1 MLQSRISVGDIFRE
15 VADGAVAGFL
25 VVPRPS
31 AEEVRV
37 ALCRREDP
45 RHEVEVEVPLERE
58 GAPVSVAGSSPLMG
72 AAGLFLFR
80 FIFFVN
86 APVVWLLGKRTEWKK
101 GAPQRPRAFEPRAKN
116 RNLFFF
122 FLLLLQSTRKRCA
135 SSLLSVLP
143 EHWTGLSCYSVPQ
156 NCSEDSE
163 TSRKTRND
171 SAFGRRPIRDAPQ
184 ETSKFRRGQES
195 CPTHC
200 PRSTRL
206 QSPRGSPGHQE
217 ERQPGS
223 TRRARREASS
233 GARAAVETER
243 EREEATGS
251 TEFQFFLFEVVTVET
266 KRRGRGGKTKK
277 KQQEEKNVFHLTATR
292 ERALPHRF
300 EGFEETAAAA
310 KALATASRPFKGG

>member
-1 MLQSRISVGDIFRE
+1 MLRSPPESLG
-15 VADGAVAGFL
+15 
-25 VVPRPS
+25 RPGN
-31 AEEVRV
+31 E
-37 ALCRREDP
+37 
-45 RHEVEVEVPLERE
+45 
-58 GAPVSVAGSSPLMG
+58 
-72 AAGLFLFR
+72 
-80 FIFFVN
+80 
-86 APVVWLLGKRTEWKK
+86 
-101 GAPQRPRAFEPRAKN
+101 
-116 RNLFFF
+116 
-122 FLLLLQSTRKRCA
+122 
-135 SSLLSVLP
+135 
-143 EHWTGLSCYSVPQ
+143 
-156 NCSEDSE
+156 SEDSE
-163 TSRKTRND
+163 TSRRTRKRVGIREATD
-171 SAFGRRPIRDAPQ
+171 S
-184 ETSKFRRGQES
+184 
-195 CPTHC
+195 
-200 PRSTRL
+200 RSTRL

-251 TEFQFFLFEVVTVET
+251 TEFQIFLFEVVTVET

>member
-1 MLQSRISVGDIFRE
+1 M
-15 VADGAVAGFL
+15 
-25 VVPRPS
+25 
-31 AEEVRV
+31 
-37 ALCRREDP
+37 RRLFGCWEN
-45 RHEVEVEVPLERE
+45 ERN
-58 GAPVSVAGSSPLMG
+58 G
-72 AAGLFLFR
+72 R
-80 FIFFVN
+80 
-86 APVVWLLGKRTEWKK
+86 K
-101 GAPQRPRAFEPRAKN
+101 EPRNGHVLLSRARKTETF
-116 RNLFFF
+116 FFF

-217 ERQPGS
+217 ERQPVS
-223 TRRARREASS
+223 TRRARRASL
-233 GARAAVETER
+233 GARAAVEKER
-243 EREEATGS
+243 ERERERERKPTGATA
-251 TEFQFFLFEVVTVET
+251 FQFFLLEVVTIET
-266 KRRGRGGKTKK
+266 KGGAEEEK
-277 KQQEEKNVFHLTATR
+277 KQ
-292 ERALPHRF
+292 
-300 EGFEETAAAA
+300 
-310 KALATASRPFKGG
+310 